1 MRRSIGF
8 SLTLLSVSL
17 LVVASLG
24 VGWQL
29 LVLNRGIEDV
39 DWALVV
45 AGATGSLLI
54 VAGLVWLCVWLLRE
68 IGANQRQRAFLDA
81 VTHEMKTPL
90 ASMRL
95 YLDTLDRHDPGRTR
109 RQEFLGR
116 MRGDLERLDRTVE
129 QLLSAARAA
138 DRRARAQLERVPLSD
153 LLRRCI
159 AEIQQIHQLPDRA
172 VAFESDVDAQVRGS
186 AGELAV
192 VFHNL
197 LENAVKYS
205 DAPVE
210 VSVRVR
216 GPVDGR
222 VNVEIRDRGVGI
234 PSDELRKIFQRFYRA
249 GRDVQ
254 RTASGLGLGLFIVR
268 NLVRRQGGRVVARS
282 DGSGQGSRFV
292 VTLRA
297 C

>member
-129 QLLSAARAA
+129 S
-138 DRRARAQLERVPLSD
+138 
-153 LLRRCI
+153 
-159 AEIQQIHQLPDRA
+159 PD
-172 VAFESDVDAQVRGS
+172 
-186 AGELAV
+186 
-192 VFHNL
+192 
-197 LENAVKYS
+197 
-205 DAPVE
+205 
-210 VSVRVR
+210 
-216 GPVDGR
+216 
-222 VNVEIRDRGVGI
+222 
-234 PSDELRKIFQRFYRA
+234 
-249 GRDVQ
+249 
-254 RTASGLGLGLFIVR
+254 
-268 NLVRRQGGRVVARS
+268 
-282 DGSGQGSRFV
+282 
-292 VTLRA
+292 
-297 C
+297 